1 MRLAAATLFFFV
13 GLILPAGAWDE
24 DDQPMMLWDGSWVC
38 STPEAYEEAI
48 GLEGDTGKSF
58 TQIKSYL
65 LENKLCIYIDG
76 EDVEDMMAP
85 YVIVVEEKAS
95 KVKVKFWISF
105 YQKVTHLQRRETQV
119 LFTGWTERERLRDF
133 YNWLNRNN
141 RRS

>member
-1 MRLAAATLFFFV
+1 MRLLTAALFFFV
-13 GLILPAGAWDE
+13 GLITLAWAWDD

-38 STPEAYEEAI
+38 STPDAYEEAI
-48 GLEGDTGKSF
+48 VLERDTGRSL
-58 TQIKSYL
+58 TEIKGYL

-95 KVKVKFWISF
+95 KVKVEFWISF

-119 LFTGWTERERLRDF
+119 LFTGWTERERLRDY